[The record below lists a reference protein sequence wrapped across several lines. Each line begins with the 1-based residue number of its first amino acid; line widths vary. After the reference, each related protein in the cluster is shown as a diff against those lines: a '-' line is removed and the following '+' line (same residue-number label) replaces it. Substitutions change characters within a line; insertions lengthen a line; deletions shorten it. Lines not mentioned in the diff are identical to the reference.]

1 MRVLIEIDAGERQAT
16 FIREPL
22 YVTISDNPS
31 DVMLDQLVGAF
42 GEAREWLERGT
53 PPMEATDEQ

>member
-1 MRVLIEIDAGERQAT
+1 MRVRIQIDAGERQAT

-22 YVTISDNPS
+22 HVTVSDNPS
-31 DVMLDQLVGAF
+31 VVMVDQLIGAF

-53 PPMEATDEQ
+53 PPTETTDEH